1 MLRQLSQNWGQRKS
15 YFCLSLILLETLHLL
30 RPADSGSYILI
41 DFYIVLSQTRYLF
54 GRELTY
60 ALPFAALSGQG
71 ANALK
76 IRVVVVRDVITAAS
90 AASVVCCCDRI
101 MGVI

>member
-30 RPADSGSYILI
+30 RPVDSRSYILI

-76 IRVVVVRDVITAAS
+76 IRVVVRDVIPAAS

>member
-1 MLRQLSQNWGQRKS
+1 M
-15 YFCLSLILLETLHLL
+15 SLILLETLHLL
-30 RPADSGSYILI
+30 RPVDSRSYILILI

-76 IRVVVVRDVITAAS
+76 IRVVVRDVIPAAS